1 MSSMSIFQADHINA
15 ETRAVIIVTAIFS
28 AAPVKTDVVF
38 PVKIISSSLSI
49 KLSSLRVTI
58 DE

>member
-1 MSSMSIFQADHINA
+1 MSSMSILQADSINA
-15 ETRAVIIVTAIFS
+15 EIIADIVVTAIFKT
-28 AAPVKTDVVF
+28 APVKTDVVF
-38 PVKIISSSLSI
+38 PVKIISSSLSM

>member
-1 MSSMSIFQADHINA
+1 MSIFQADSINA
-15 ETRAVIIVTAIFS
+15 EIIADIVVTAIFKT
-28 AAPVKTDVVF
+28 APVKTDVVF
-38 PVKIISSSLSI
+38 PVKIISSSLSM